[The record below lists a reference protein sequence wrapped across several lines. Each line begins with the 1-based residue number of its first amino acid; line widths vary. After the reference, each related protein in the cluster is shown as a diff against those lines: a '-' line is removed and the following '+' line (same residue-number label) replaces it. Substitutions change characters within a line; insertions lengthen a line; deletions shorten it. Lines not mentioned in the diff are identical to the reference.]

1 MRTSRSNALIVD
13 RSSLLRLVSKSSIHL
28 VAYKMNL
35 GVVPSAAEQ
44 GKRSVTE
51 MMVTGRRAECSR
63 QYALSVAKIL
73 KCLLSP
79 ERIDR
84 YIVVSATVRSNRADK
99 DSLALRTYI
108 GWGNLAY
115 VCYPSL
121 VSHFC

>member
-1 MRTSRSNALIVD
+1 
-13 RSSLLRLVSKSSIHL
+13 
-28 VAYKMNL
+28 MNPS
-35 GVVPSAAEQ
+35 VVPSAAEPGNQ
-44 GKRSVTE
+44 SVTE
-51 MMVTGRRAECSR
+51 MAVMVPGPRAECSR
-63 QYALSVAKIL
+63 RYALSVAKIL

-115 VCYPSL
+115 VYFTRLLLTSAEGHSSTKSILKPTLNCPAQSFT
-121 VSHFC
+121 SKF